1 MDLIEPKSDLETC
14 YANEEV
20 IRQFGEFSF
29 DCKENAQHYD
39 KYSQQYDMMQAA
51 TGFNDPYELVKVMI
65 EILKTPKDSKI
76 IDFGCGTGLLGEY
89 LKQGGF
95 QECYGIDGSSDMLKI
110 AISKNVY
117 LKTW

>member
-1 MDLIEPKSDLETC
+1 
-14 YANEEV
+14 
-20 IRQFGEFSF
+20 
-29 DCKENAQHYD
+29 
-39 KYSQQYDMMQAA
+39 
-51 TGFNDPYELVKVMI
+51 MI